1 MLRRLTCIVT
11 TLAIAAVLVAA
22 LFILLNTPGAVAQ
35 GDLPDIMDVLGRYH
49 FEYGTTQGWFAR
61 PGESQPG
68 ITITVTA
75 TTATVWT
82 GNYSLRVG
90 VISDTVGDWWAAAGV
105 DDPAP
110 GMTPT
115 GTLTAHL
122 YQPVTSTVTWAH
134 LYILGGGSWPWP
146 WFQSPTATL
155 QPGDWVTLTWDLT
168 GATITTPINR
178 FGVQFGGTAAG
189 TFSDALYLDAIDW
202 SQPTYSQTIY
212 TGAYLSG
219 TWTASFPDE
228 LDCLDDAGGK
238 HAGLINVFVGWI
250 GPFPTGIVNTI
261 LCHKS
266 TPLIT
271 WEPWVPL
278 ADIAAG
284 DYNYYIDDWSQAISQ
299 TQSTV
304 FLRWG
309 HEMNGCLSD
318 DPSSCWCPWG
328 GDLENYVAAWRHI
341 HDRMETTNGVKNVVW
356 VWTPNITQGDLFTD
370 YPDYYPG
377 DDYVDWVGASGFNTA
392 QKAWWVPKPDCLTFD
407 DLFSPILYDMTDRY
421 PKPQIVPEFASACD
435 NSCDQALWIS
445 EAYHQALFHPRL
457 QALVWFNVAK
467 WEGEKDQLV
476 DWCIGCGDCDAPAC
490 SNCITYT
497 QALANPRYSDRAP
510 GSIACKLYLPLILKN
525 R

>member
-1 MLRRLTCIVT
+1 MLKRLTCIVT
-11 TLAIAAVLVAA
+11 TLTIAAVLVAG
-22 LFILLNTPGAVAQ
+22 LFILLNTQAAVAE
-35 GDLPDIMDVLGRYH
+35 GDLPDMDALGRYH
-49 FEYGTTQGWFAR
+49 FEYGTPQGWIAQ

-75 TTATVWT
+75 TTAPVWT

-90 VISDTVGDWWAAAGV
+90 VISDTVGAWWAAADV
-105 DDPAP
+105 DNPAP

-115 GTLTAHL
+115 GTLTARL
-122 YQPVTSTVTWAH
+122 SLPATSSTATWAQ
-134 LYILGGGSWPWP
+134 LYILDHDWDWSN
-146 WFQSPTATL
+146 SPTVTL
-155 QPGDWVTLTWDLT
+155 QTGDWVTLTWDLT
-168 GATITTPINR
+168 GTAFVCPIHR
-178 FGVQFGGTAAG
+178 FGVQFGGTATG
-189 TFSDALYLDAIDW
+189 PLNDALYLDAIGW
-202 SQPTYSQTIY
+202 SQPTYTQTIY

-219 TWTASFPDE
+219 TWTANFTNE
-228 LDCLDDAGGK
+228 LDCLDDAGSK
-238 HAGLINVFVGWI
+238 NTGLINVFVGWTS
-250 GPFPTGIVNTI
+250 PFPTSIVNTI

-284 DYNYYIDDWSQAISQ
+284 VYDDYIDAWSQAISQ

-309 HEMNGCLSD
+309 HEMNGCI
-318 DPSSCWCPWG
+318 PGNVPPCWYTWG
-328 GDLENYVAAWRHI
+328 GDPVNYVAAWRHI
-341 HDRMETTNGVKNVVW
+341 HDRMETTNGVRNVVW

-392 QKAWWVPKPDCLTFD
+392 QKAWWDPKPTCFTFD

-421 PKPQIVPEFASACD
+421 PKPQMVAEFASACD
-435 NSCDQALWIS
+435 NGCDQALWIS
-445 EAYHQALFHPRL
+445 EAYHQALFYPRL

-467 WEGEKDQLV
+467 WEGEGAQREWV
-476 DWCIGCGDCDAPAC
+476 DWRIGCGDCDTPAC
-490 SNCITYT
+490 PDCVAAYA
-497 QALANPRYSDRAP
+497 QALANPRYSDGAP

>member
-11 TLAIAAVLVAA
+11 TLTIAAVLVAA

-35 GDLPDIMDVLGRYH
+35 GDLPDMDALGRYH
-49 FEYGTTQGWFAR
+49 FEYGTTQGWFAQ
-61 PGESQPG
+61 PGESQLG

-75 TTATVWT
+75 TTAPVWT

-90 VISDTVGDWWAAAGV
+90 VVSDTVGAWWAAAGV
-105 DDPAP
+105 DNPAP

-122 YQPVTSTVTWAH
+122 YQPITSTVTWAK
-134 LYILGGGSWPWP
+134 LYILTSTWGWSE
-146 WFQSPTATL
+146 SPTVTL
-155 QPGDWVTLTWDLT
+155 QPGDWVTLTWDLI
-168 GATITTPINR
+168 GVTIVPTINR

-189 TFSDALYLDAIDW
+189 AFSDALYLDAIDW

-219 TWTASFPDE
+219 TWTANFANE

-238 HAGLINVFVGWI
+238 NAGLINVFVGWT

-261 LCHKS
+261 LCHKG
-266 TPLIT
+266 TPMIT

-278 ADIAAG
+278 TDVVDG
-284 DYNYYIDDWSQAISQ
+284 VYDTYINEWASAITQ

-318 DPSSCWCPWG
+318 DPSSCWYPWG
-328 GDLENYVAAWRHI
+328 GDPENYKDAWRYV
-341 HDRMETTNGVKNVVW
+341 HDHMEITSSVRNAVW

-392 QKAWWVPKPDCLTFD
+392 QKAWWAPKPPCFTFD
-407 DLFSPILYDMTDRY
+407 DLFSPILHDMTDRY

-435 NSCDQALWIS
+435 NSCNKVLWIS
-445 EAYHQALFHPRL
+445 EAYHQALFYPRL

-467 WEGEKDQLV
+467 WEGEGAQREWV
-476 DWCIGCGDCDAPAC
+476 DWRIGCGDCDTPAC
-490 SNCITYT
+490 PDCVAAYAR
-497 QALANPRYSDRAP
+497 ALANPRYSDGAP